1 MHFIYNYIALFSI
14 TQSFSTIYV
23 KKFIYKYQFGTSL
36 FIQLKA
42 QKQSIIKNKEKEK
55 ERKARTKR
63 LIKIG
68 AIIDSIGIDSVN
80 LANEFKNHFINS
92 EKSKLWL
99 ENFISSS

>member
-1 MHFIYNYIALFSI
+1 MEQN
-14 TQSFSTIYV
+14 
-23 KKFIYKYQFGTSL
+23 KKLLDIEEK
-36 FIQLKA
+36 IKQLKA
-42 QKQSIIKNKEKEK
+42 QKQSIINKEKEK

-63 LIKIG
+63 LIEIG

>member
-1 MHFIYNYIALFSI
+1 MEQN
-14 TQSFSTIYV
+14 
-23 KKFIYKYQFGTSL
+23 KKLLDIEEK
-36 FIQLKA
+36 IKQLKA
-42 QKQSIIKNKEKEK
+42 QKQALINKEREK

-63 LIKIG
+63 LIEIG
-68 AIIDSIGIDSVN
+68 AIIDSMGINTVD